1 MDLIHAKQNKTHSLV
16 AMDKVKKNLAKKAR
30 HCVCVSDNRQNEI
43 IRPGKIQTMMM
54 VHGDMKE
61 KNSEKQNKAGN

>member
-16 AMDKVKKNLAKKAR
+16 AMDKVKKIWQKR
-30 HCVCVSDNRQNEI
+30 RGIVCVSDNRQNEI